1 MRRALVLLV
10 LLVFAAATMSV
21 AQDEKDV
28 QKKAMKDSF
37 MRGKELFMDASLGTN
52 GKSCNT
58 CHASGGTEAGMM
70 GDKEVPPF
78 MHLAKKYPGYFSLAD
93 RNMTID
99 QVGDFCIVNAMEGM
113 PLAWD
118 DQRMTDLATYVLWVG
133 MKTGMEN
140 KEMMEHEGM
149 MHKEHMKEKPKEK
162 TEN

>member
-1 MRRALVLLV
+1 MRRTLVLVV
-10 LLVFAAATMSV
+10 LLVFAAATLTI
-21 AQDEKDV
+21 AQDQKAE

-58 CHASGGTEAGMM
+58 CHASGGTEAGKM

-78 MHLAKKYPGYFSLAD
+78 MHIGKKYPGYFSLAD

-99 QVGDFCIVNAMEGM
+99 QVIDFCIVNAMEGKAL
-113 PLAWD
+113 PWD
-118 DQRMTDLATYVLWVG
+118 DQRMTDLATYVEWVG

-149 MHKEHMKEKPKEK
+149 MHKEHMKDKTKEK